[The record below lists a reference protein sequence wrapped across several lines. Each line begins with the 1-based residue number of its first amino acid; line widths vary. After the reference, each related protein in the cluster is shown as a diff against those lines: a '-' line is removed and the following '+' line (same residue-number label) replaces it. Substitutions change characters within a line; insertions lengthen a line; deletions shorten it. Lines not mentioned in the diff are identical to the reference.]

1 MTAIA
6 LFTVRFS
13 IKRVCEASSVKNY
26 KIARNCLT
34 YMLDYIVM
42 QMALIE
48 VNSEKG
54 DWTHSHIRSDV
65 VPRLQIILLVKDST
79 SPGNE
84 FGEFNDV
91 SSFWLGRIVVKF
103 AIRKTFIFK
112 VNETVTLESP
122 RIILSSFFG
131 ELFPNILSCFL

>member
-1 MTAIA
+1 MST
-6 LFTVRFS
+6 
-13 IKRVCEASSVKNY
+13 
-26 KIARNCLT
+26 LT
-34 YMLDYIVM
+34 P
-42 QMALIE
+42 
-48 VNSEKG
+48 
-54 DWTHSHIRSDV
+54 TFSDV
-65 VPRLQIILLVKDST
+65 VPRLQIILLVNDST

-91 SSFWLGRIVVKF
+91 SSSWLGRIVVKF

-131 ELFPNILSCFL
+131 ELFPNILSCFLSRSDYKVVKHGKCLCETILRTLRQEGDENSYGWS

>member
-1 MTAIA
+1 MST
-6 LFTVRFS
+6 
-13 IKRVCEASSVKNY
+13 
-26 KIARNCLT
+26 LT
-34 YMLDYIVM
+34 P
-42 QMALIE
+42 
-48 VNSEKG
+48 
-54 DWTHSHIRSDV
+54 TFSDV
-65 VPRLQIILLVKDST
+65 VPRLQIILLVNDST

-131 ELFPNILSCFL
+131 ELFPNILSCFLSRSDYKVLKHGKCLCETILRTLRQEGDENSYGWS

>member
-1 MTAIA
+1 M
-6 LFTVRFS
+6 
-13 IKRVCEASSVKNY
+13 
-26 KIARNCLT
+26 
-34 YMLDYIVM
+34 
-42 QMALIE
+42 
-48 VNSEKG
+48 
-54 DWTHSHIRSDV
+54 
-65 VPRLQIILLVKDST
+65 PRLQIILLVKDST
-79 SPGNE
+79 RPGNE